1 MPDIEDDGFVTVHH
15 SNHVATQGTR
25 RELIEKGILPADQRA
40 AGDVLLSDLV
50 SQGLL
55 SDGSIER
62 LAFEAES
69 FIVVLDGEH
78 RNVGCTIRAYA
89 TEVARLVKER
99 RHIIE
104 ERDRTFALVLARA
117 EAAEAR
123 AKRLESKIEEAYFA
137 GWSDGNN
144 STSVTGDPSQDWNEF
159 SATLTTENANG

>member
-1 MPDIEDDGFVTVHH
+1 MWPRR
-15 SNHVATQGTR
+15 GTR
-25 RELIEKGILPADQRA
+25 RELIEKGILPVDRG
-40 AGDVLLSDLV
+40 AGDVSLGDLV

-78 RNVGCTIRAYA
+78 RNVGATIRAYA
-89 TEVARLVKER
+89 SEVARLVRER

-123 AKRLESKIEEAYFA
+123 AARLDAALQPFADAADEADEYDHDDETQAPVDCGQCRAARAAMESK
-137 GWSDGNN
+137 
-144 STSVTGDPSQDWNEF
+144 P
-159 SATLTTENANG
+159 